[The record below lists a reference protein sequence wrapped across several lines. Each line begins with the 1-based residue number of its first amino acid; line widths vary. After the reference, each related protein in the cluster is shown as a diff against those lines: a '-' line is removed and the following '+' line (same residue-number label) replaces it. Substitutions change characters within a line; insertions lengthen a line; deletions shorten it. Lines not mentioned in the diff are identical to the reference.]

1 MTKLNLSVKPA
12 VVAQS
17 PIVVTPI
24 MVVNA
29 TKGPAVSIDID
40 GAAKA
45 YKGLVKQASK
55 NILILKSIGEVLNVI
70 RSEFASNTLFGQHI
84 ANDTPLVIMTRQD
97 RNDAMWLAEN
107 WLLVQIF
114 KEEKDLSTNS
124 VGVLRK
130 MMSAA
135 KKEQREKTPTDPK
148 DSEDS
153 EGGEG
158 SGEAGTGTVP
168 KTLDIVELTEHVLG
182 LVSANGLTTKALI
195 KALQASLKA

>member
-1 MTKLNLSVKPA
+1 MTKLNLSVKPS

-29 TKGPAVSIDID
+29 TKGPAVSIDIA

-45 YKGLVKQASK
+45 YKGLVKQAGKS
-55 NILILKSIGEVLNVI
+55 LLVLRSIGEVLNAI
-70 RSEFASNTLFGQHI
+70 RADFDSNTLYGKHL
-84 ANDTPLVIMTRQD
+84 ATTELSIMSRQD
-97 RNDAMWLAEN
+97 RNDAQWLDSKWDAI
-107 WLLVQIF
+107 QAF
-114 KEEKDLSTNS
+114 KVDNDLSTNS

-130 MMSAA
+130 LMGKAVKENTESA
-135 KKEQREKTPTDPK
+135 EGST
-148 DSEDS
+148 
-153 EGGEG
+153 EGGEGDDVG
-158 SGEAGTGTVP
+158 SGEAGTGTVE

>member
-1 MTKLNLSVKPA
+1 MTKLNLSVKPS

-29 TKGPAVSIDID
+29 TKGPAVSIDIA

-45 YKGLVKQASK
+45 YKGLVKQAGKS
-55 NILILKSIGEVLNVI
+55 LLVLRSIGEVLNAI
-70 RSEFASNTLFGQHI
+70 RADFDSNTLYGKHL
-84 ANDTPLVIMTRQD
+84 ATTELSIMSRQD
-97 RNDAMWLAEN
+97 RNDAQWLDSKWDAI
-107 WLLVQIF
+107 QAF
-114 KEEKDLSTNS
+114 KVDNDLSTNS

-130 MMSAA
+130 LMGKAVKENTESAEA
-135 KKEQREKTPTDPK
+135 GD
-148 DSEDS
+148 DV
-153 EGGEG
+153 G
-158 SGEAGTGTVP
+158 SGEAGTGTVE

>member
-29 TKGPAVSIDID
+29 TKGPAVSIDIA

-45 YKGLVKQASK
+45 YKGLVKQAGKS
-55 NILILKSIGEVLNVI
+55 LLVLRSIGEVLNAI
-70 RSEFASNTLFGQHI
+70 RGDYDSNTLYGKYI
-84 ANDTPLVIMTRQD
+84 ATTALNIMSRQD
-97 RNDAMWLAEN
+97 RNDAMWLDSKWDAIQAFKVEN
-107 WLLVQIF
+107 DI
-114 KEEKDLSTNS
+114 SSNS
-124 VGVLRK
+124 VNVLRK
-130 MMSAA
+130 LMNKAVKESA
-135 KKEQREKTPTDPK
+135 
-148 DSEDS
+148 
-153 EGGEG
+153 EGAEGEGTGEG
-158 SGEAGTGTVP
+158 SGEAGTGTVE

-195 KALQASLKA
+195 KALQSSLKA

>member
-1 MTKLNLSVKPA
+1 MTKLNLSVKPS

-29 TKGPAVSIDID
+29 TKGPAVSIDIA

-45 YKGLVKQASK
+45 YKGLVKQAGKS
-55 NILILKSIGEVLNVI
+55 LLVLRSIGEVLNAI
-70 RSEFASNTLFGQHI
+70 RGDYDSNTLYGKYI
-84 ANDTPLVIMTRQD
+84 ATTALNIMSRQD
-97 RNDAMWLAEN
+97 RNDAMWLDSKWDAIQAFKVEN
-107 WLLVQIF
+107 DI
-114 KEEKDLSTNS
+114 SSNS
-124 VGVLRK
+124 VNVLRK
-130 MMSAA
+130 LMNKAVKESA
-135 KKEQREKTPTDPK
+135 
-148 DSEDS
+148 
-153 EGGEG
+153 EGEGTGEG
-158 SGEAGTGTVP
+158 SGEAGTGTVE

>member
-1 MTKLNLSVKPA
+1 MTKLNLSVKPS

-29 TKGPAVSIDID
+29 TKGPAVSIDIA

-45 YKGLVKQASK
+45 YKGLVKQAGKS
-55 NILILKSIGEVLNVI
+55 LLVLRSIGEVLNAI
-70 RSEFASNTLFGQHI
+70 RADFDSTTLYGKHL
-84 ANDTPLVIMTRQD
+84 ATTELSIMSRQD
-97 RNDAMWLAEN
+97 RNDAMWLDSKWDAI
-107 WLLVQIF
+107 QAF
-114 KEEKDLSTNS
+114 KAKNDIASNS

-130 MMSAA
+130 LMNKAVKESA
-135 KKEQREKTPTDPK
+135 
-148 DSEDS
+148 
-153 EGGEG
+153 EGSGESGTGEG
-158 SGEAGTGTVP
+158 SGESGTGTVP

-195 KALQASLKA
+195 KALQYSLKA

>member
-1 MTKLNLSVKPA
+1 MTKLNLSVKPS

-24 MVVNA
+24 MVVST
-29 TKGPAVSIDID
+29 TKGPAVSIDIA

-45 YKGLVKQASK
+45 YKGLVKQAGKS
-55 NILILKSIGEVLNVI
+55 LLVLRSIGEVLNAI
-70 RSEFASNTLFGQHI
+70 RADFDSNTLYGKHL
-84 ANDTPLVIMTRQD
+84 ATTELSIMSRQD
-97 RNDAMWLAEN
+97 RNDAQWLDSKWDAIQAFKAEN
-107 WLLVQIF
+107 
-114 KEEKDLSTNS
+114 DLSTNS

-130 MMSAA
+130 LMGKAVKENTESA
-135 KKEQREKTPTDPK
+135 
-148 DSEDS
+148 
-153 EGGEG
+153 EGGEGEG
-158 SGEAGTGTVP
+158 SGEAGTGTVE